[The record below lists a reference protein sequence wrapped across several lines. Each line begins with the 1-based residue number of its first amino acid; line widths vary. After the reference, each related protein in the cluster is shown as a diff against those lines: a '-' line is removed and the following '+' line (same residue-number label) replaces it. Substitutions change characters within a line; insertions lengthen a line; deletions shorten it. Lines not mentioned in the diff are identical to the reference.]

1 MDRSDIPSLLLP
13 STQIIWN
20 RRIWC
25 HIEYKIST
33 YTTESMKRK
42 LTYKPITQISQEM
55 TLYEPRPPTHK
66 KEKKKKVF
74 LADEEKGKRYMNLN
88 LKTNN

>member
-1 MDRSDIPSLLLP
+1 
-13 STQIIWN
+13 
-20 RRIWC
+20 
-25 HIEYKIST
+25 
-33 YTTESMKRK
+33 MKRK

>member
-1 MDRSDIPSLLLP
+1 
-13 STQIIWN
+13 
-20 RRIWC
+20 
-25 HIEYKIST
+25 
-33 YTTESMKRK
+33 
-42 LTYKPITQISQEM
+42 M